1 MKIKEFQ
8 NIFEAQYP
16 ANLAFDGDNVG
27 LLVGDEE
34 AQITKVLVTC
44 DADVDVVSE
53 AIENGANLIV
63 SHHPLMFHP
72 VCRMTESNAEQR
84 AIRLMIENGISL
96 YSAHTNLDAGAFG
109 LNDLMASMLGLENTQ
124 VVDVVCQNER
134 GVHGYGRMCSLKT
147 PTTMGELL
155 AKVSSVFD
163 AQGVKYTGSL
173 TDEVKKL
180 AVNTGAG
187 SSIIDKCIEAGCDT
201 LITGD
206 IKYNTYRDALDM
218 GLKLIDIMH
227 FDSEKISKIWFEKW
241 FEGNLP
247 QIQVIKSK
255 ANVNAVKV
263 Y

>member
-16 ANLAFDGDNVG
+16 ASLAFDGDNVG
-27 LLVGDEE
+27 LLVGNEE
-34 AQITKVLVTC
+34 AEITRVLVTC
-44 DADVDVVSE
+44 DADADVVLE

-96 YSAHTNLDAGAFG
+96 YSAHTNLDTGANG
-109 LNDLMASMLGLENTQ
+109 LNDLMASMLGMADTKVL
-124 VVDVVCQNER
+124 DVVATDER
-134 GVHGYGRMCSLKT
+134 GVHGYGRMCTLKN
-147 PTTMGELL
+147 PATMKELL
-155 AKVSSVFD
+155 SKVSSVFD
-163 AQGVKYTGSL
+163 AQGLKYTGSL
-173 TDEVKKL
+173 TDQVKKL

-187 SSIIDKCIEAGCDT
+187 SSIIDRCIEAGCDT

-227 FDSEKISKIWFEKW
+227 FDSEKISKSWFENW
-241 FEGNLP
+241 FAINLP